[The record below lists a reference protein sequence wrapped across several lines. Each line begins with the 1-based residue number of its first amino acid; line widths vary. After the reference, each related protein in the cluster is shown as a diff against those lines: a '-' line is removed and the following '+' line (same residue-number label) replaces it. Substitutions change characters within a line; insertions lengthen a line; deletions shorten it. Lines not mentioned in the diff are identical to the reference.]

1 MKQFVDL
8 TGQIPVFYD
17 ANKLQ
22 HVSLPKNYTATD
34 LTAAKLHE
42 VVRGLSHDRET
53 QKLSQL
59 VTPVQDDNA
68 RTYTVVEVVAKPD
81 ADILEIKRAQKLAFV
96 RAEKERLQN
105 SILFYNGVA
114 FEINE
119 TSKATLNS
127 AITLNMHA
135 TISNAHGGVWKGVS
149 KTVPMTDAELLQ
161 FGAAV
166 GVYTLKCFERKQ
178 VLKAAIEAATTIAE
192 IDAIDVGGWPDN
204 GVHSSI

>member
-8 TGQIPVFYD
+8 TGGTPVFYD
-17 ANKLQ
+17 INKLK
-22 HVSLPKNYTATD
+22 HISLPREYTATD
-34 LTAAKLHE
+34 LTAANLYE
-42 VVRGLSHDRET
+42 VVDSFFCNDTQELSS
-53 QKLSQL
+53 LS
-59 VTPVQDDNA
+59 TPIQNDND
-68 RTYTVVEVVAKPD
+68 RTYTTVEVVAKSD
-81 ADILEIKRAQKLAFV
+81 AYILEIKRAKKMAFI
-96 RAEKERLQN
+96 RAEKVRLQN
-105 SILFYNGVA
+105 GVLFHNGTA
-114 FEINE
+114 FEIDE
-119 TSKATLNS
+119 TSKATLIS